1 MNTLSA
7 SDKKRVGEK
16 IGKFPRDP
24 ETTAQRAELL
34 LLLLLLLLL
43 PYEREREKIQESFNM
58 CAHVYTRPD
67 ISTSIGDFQ
76 VF

>member
-34 LLLLLLLLL
+34 LLLLLL
-43 PYEREREKIQESFNM
+43 PYEREREKIPESFNM
-58 CAHVYTRPD
+58 FVHVHTRPD